1 MYSVQPPAILRKLYT
16 NGVWRM
22 SELEKKIYLTF
33 DDGPIPEVTPWVLDV
48 LKTHAVPATFFCVG
62 ENVKTHNAIYQRILN
77 ENHAVGN
84 HTYNHVDG
92 WDTPLADYMNNI
104 EECAKHIDTR
114 LFRPPYGRIRKKQK
128 EAVSQ
133 HYSIIMWDVLSKDYD
148 VQTSPQQCLENACK
162 HVRNGSIIVFHDSL
176 KAKKNMQY
184 ALPRFIE
191 FAKKEGFEFG
201 KL

>member
-1 MYSVQPPAILRKLYT
+1 MYSVQPPSILRKLYT
-16 NGVWRM
+16 DGVWRM
-22 SELEKKIYLTF
+22 NELEKKIYLTF

-48 LKTHAVPATFFCVG
+48 LKAHAVPATFFCVG
-62 ENVKTHNAIYQRILN
+62 ENVKNHTTIYQRILN
-77 ENHAVGN
+77 EHHAVGN

-92 WDTPLADYMNNI
+92 WDTPLTEYMQNI
-104 EECAKHIDTR
+104 EECAKYIDTN

-133 HYSIIMWDVLSKDYD
+133 QYTIIMWDVLSKDYD
-148 VQTSPQQCLENACK
+148 AQTSPEQCFQNACK
-162 HVRNGSIIVFHDSL
+162 YVRNGSIIVFHDSL
-176 KAKKNMQY
+176 KAKENMQY

-191 FAKKEGFEFG
+191 FAKKRGFEFC